1 MHLLDIMEIRSILCA
16 FHLNL
21 YLFKKSEICI
31 PVFILLVSFMFL
43 VCIHI
48 IYFVSGLKGADF
60 LDSSY
65 QIQFM
70 YVYIYIHVN
79 VYIYIHVNLYV
90 YREYI
95 RVNLKTTKYQK
106 HNWLSYMYV
115 YTSNQLL
122 TTLNC

>member
-1 MHLLDIMEIRSILCA
+1 M
-16 FHLNL
+16 
-21 YLFKKSEICI
+21 
-31 PVFILLVSFMFL
+31 
-43 VCIHI
+43 
-48 IYFVSGLKGADF
+48 
-60 LDSSY
+60 
-65 QIQFM
+65 
-70 YVYIYIHVN
+70 
-79 VYIYIHVNLYV
+79 YIYIHVNLYV

>member
-1 MHLLDIMEIRSILCA
+1 
-16 FHLNL
+16 
-21 YLFKKSEICI
+21 
-31 PVFILLVSFMFL
+31 MFL

-70 YVYIYIHVN
+70 Y